1 MPSTCVTYS
10 IDAAGRCCWCK
21 TTLWYWCGCGCREA
35 AVGGWSSSC
44 GAQAVLTA
52 AADPTGRLSSC
63 SVVVDAAGRPL
74 LADVQDG
81 RLSVA
86 ALAALIAAGALLL
99 AILLFILLL
108 AINRRRR
115 RLSKVQALHL
125 HQQGTST
132 RLCITMQSSR
142 CYRRPGQ

>member
-1 MPSTCVTYS
+1 
-10 IDAAGRCCWCK
+10 
-21 TTLWYWCGCGCREA
+21 
-35 AVGGWSSSC
+35 
-44 GAQAVLTA
+44 
-52 AADPTGRLSSC
+52 
-63 SVVVDAAGRPL
+63 VVVDAAGRPL

-142 CYRRPGQ
+142 CYLWPGQ